1 MQCKHSLAALISQK
15 EVEYPEFNL
24 SDFELFEV
32 HRAIN
37 RTQEAFSFSFGED
50 VENFT
55 GFSKGALLAHD
66 GETQYFAEVEGE
78 AVIFPNANVALGQ
91 RAVLTVIP
99 LTQFQNLV

>member
-1 MQCKHSLAALISQK
+1 M
-15 EVEYPEFNL
+15 
-24 SDFELFEV
+24 FEV

-91 RAVLTVIP
+91 RAVLTERDWLARRGLEVEVDD
-99 LTQFQNLV
+99 THGQEN